1 MKKLMLL
8 ALSLA
13 TLSWGQALD
22 NFAWWESP
30 IAQNLNLTP
39 EQQKQIQATV
49 REYRDRLIEQR
60 AAVQKAEA
68 NLMDLMNEDQV
79 NEAKSREMVEKVVAA
94 RAELMRT
101 VSLMSLRLRTVLTPQ
116 QWQELRR
123 RRAQQLAQ
131 RPLGPAPGAGGALLR
146 QRPQQPLPAARRQ
159 LLQQRL
165 RQLDRRLQMR
175 AGQLTPEER
184 RELLDRIRE
193 LERIVAGDG
202 GPGPQGPQPPPARGP
217 EGPPPPQPF

>member
-146 QRPQQPLPAARRQ
+146 QWPQQPLPAARRQ

-202 GPGPQGPQPPPARGP
+202 GPGPEGPQPPPARGP

>member
-1 MKKLMLL
+1 MKRAILL
-8 ALSLA
+8 ALIGA
-13 TLSWGQALD
+13 ALSWGQLLD
-22 NFAWWESP
+22 DFAWWESP

-39 EQQKQIQATV
+39 EQHKQIQATL

-60 AAVQKAEA
+60 AAVQKAEGQV
-68 NLMDLMNEDQV
+68 MDLMNEDQV
-79 NEAKSREMVEKVVAA
+79 NEPKSREAIEKLVAA

-116 QWQELRR
+116 QWQELRK

-131 RPLGPAPGAGGALLR
+131 RPLGPGLGAAAL
-146 QRPQQPLPAARRQ
+146 RPRIQQPLPAARRQ

-184 RELLDRIRE
+184 NEILDRIRE
-193 LERIVAGDG
+193 LERIVTGEGA
-202 GPGPQGPQPPPARGP
+202 PGPQGRPGPPGRGP
-217 EGPPPPQPF
+217 EGPPPGQPF

>member
-202 GPGPQGPQPPPARGP
+202 GPGPEGPQPPPARGP

>member
-1 MKKLMLL
+1 MKRAILL
-8 ALSLA
+8 ALIA
-13 TLSWGQALD
+13 AALSWGQMLD
-22 NFAWWESP
+22 DFPWWESP
-30 IAQNLNLTP
+30 IAQDLNLTP
-39 EQQKQIQATV
+39 EQRKQIQATL

-60 AAVQKAEA
+60 AAVQKAEGQV
-68 NLMDLMNEDQV
+68 MDLMNEDQV
-79 NEAKSREMVEKVVAA
+79 NEAKSREAIEKLVAA

-116 QWQELRR
+116 QWQELRK

-131 RPLGPAPGAGGALLR
+131 RPLGPAPGGAALR
-146 QRPQQPLPAARRQ
+146 PRLQQPLPAARRQ

-184 RELLDRIRE
+184 SEILDRIRE
-193 LERIVAGDG
+193 LERIVTGEGA
-202 GPGPQGPQPPPARGP
+202 PGPQGRPGPPVRGP
-217 EGPPPPQPF
+217 EGPPPGQPF